1 LGGWSYQCKPH
12 LKRSHDKQYQS
23 KVVVVDLDL
32 NNHSPKP
39 ISNGSNDQ
47 DQCYGSKHGLN
58 ENNPSRLLQHLL
70 VMSVSIVV
78 DVLNMN
84 TGPPVRNIAWARTQ
98 YSIDLRRI
106 VPYHA
111 HQLFF
116 NVLDAAED
124 MSRLVIPNYKH
135 GGVLNES
142 CKVVLLA
149 LRQEREIG

>member
-1 LGGWSYQCKPH
+1 LVWSYQCKPY
-12 LKRSHDKQYQS
+12 LKRSYDKQCQS

-39 ISNGSNDQ
+39 ISNGNNDQ
-47 DQCYGSKHGLN
+47 DQRYGSKHGLKEDN
-58 ENNPSRLLQHLL
+58 LSRLLQHLL

-78 DVLNMN
+78 DVLNVN
-84 TGPPVRNIAWARTQ
+84 TGLSVRNIAGTRSQ
-98 YSIDLRRI
+98 RSIDLRRI

-116 NVLDAAED
+116 NILDATED

-135 GGVLNES
+135 GGVLDKS
-142 CKVVLLA
+142 CKVVLLT
-149 LRQEREIG
+149 LRQKREIG